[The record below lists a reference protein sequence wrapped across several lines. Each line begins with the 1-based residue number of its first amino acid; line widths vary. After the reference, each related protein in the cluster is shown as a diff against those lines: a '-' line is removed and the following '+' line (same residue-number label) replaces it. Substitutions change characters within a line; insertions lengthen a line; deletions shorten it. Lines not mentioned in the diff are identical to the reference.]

1 MITFSTED
9 ISFSLPDKNKHKAWL
24 KSVAKN
30 EGKNIGELNYIFC
43 SDAYLLEINKEYLNH
58 DTLTDIVTFDN
69 SEDGKIIEGDIFISC
84 ERVKENGEKLGTS
97 TTELHRVMVHGLL
110 HLLGYKDKKKED
122 KAQMTE
128 KEDFYI
134 SNSLSRNLFHV
145 KHK

>member
-1 MITFSTED
+1 MISFSTED
-9 ISFSLPDKNKHKAWL
+9 IRFSLPEKNKHKAWL
-24 KSVAKN
+24 KEVAKN

-43 SDAYLLEINKEYLNH
+43 SDDYLLQINQEYLNH

-69 SEDGKIIEGDIFISC
+69 SEGGRWIEGDIFISY

-97 TTELHRVMVHGLL
+97 ETELLRVMVHGLL

-122 KAQMTE
+122 KTLMTE

-134 SNSLSRNLFHV
+134 SRF
-145 KHK
+145 KA